1 MKRIVN
7 GEEIELVPSDVA
19 IEQMPSHVLVRSGKH
34 THSAVVVRRGDFVSI
49 SYLGKI
55 FEVSKPGTRSGAQ
68 KGSHSG
74 EIVAPMPG
82 LIVDVPVIEGQT
94 VAKGDRLV
102 VLEAMK
108 TQQPFL
114 APFDGVVD
122 RVIAKAG
129 DQVQDGQLLV
139 QVRAT
144 EA

>member
-1 MKRIVN
+1 
-7 GEEIELVPSDVA
+7 
-19 IEQMPSHVLVRSGKH
+19 
-34 THSAVVVRRGDFVSI
+34 
-49 SYLGKI
+49 
-55 FEVSKPGTRSGAQ
+55 
-68 KGSHSG
+68 
-74 EIVAPMPG
+74 MPG
-82 LIVDVPVIEGQT
+82 LIVDVPVTEGQT
-94 VAKGDRLV
+94 IAKGDRLV

-122 RVIAKAG
+122 RVLAKAG

>member
-1 MKRIVN
+1 MKRIGN

-19 IEQMPSHVLVRSGKH
+19 IEQMPNHVLVRSGKG
-34 THSAVVVRRGDFVSI
+34 THSAVVVRRGDSVWI
-49 SYLGKI
+49 SYFGQV
-55 FEVSKPGTRSGAQ
+55 FEVSKPGTRSGGQ
-68 KGSHSG
+68 KGLHSG
-74 EIVAPMPG
+74 EILAAMPG

-122 RVIAKAG
+122 RILAKAG

-139 QVRAT
+139 RVRAT